1 MTTEAL
7 DTAALRGDSSEPSG
21 SVDSSEPSV
30 QLSPRRRSMVLWAMC
45 LALVL
50 VIAGVSMLT
59 NALPTMSE
67 DLDLSQSQ
75 QTWVVDAY
83 ALPFAALLLIAGALG
98 DRFGR
103 RGALAAGSL
112 LFGVGS
118 ALSALAS
125 SGNEL
130 LVYRAITGVGAA
142 LIMPGTLSTITSV
155 FPADKR
161 ARAVGIW
168 TGFAMGGGTL
178 GLLGSGLLLK
188 WFSWESTFTVTAVLA
203 AVTLVAIVV
212 AVPSTKAGEHVGLDP
227 GGTVLSALAVGGLV
241 FGIIEGPEKGW
252 TSAMTLAGLAVG
264 VIATVG
270 FVLWEL
276 RSTHPLLDPRL
287 FRLPGFGTGAAGL
300 FIMFLAMFGFF
311 LVSIQFLQLILGYSP
326 LGAAVGL
333 LPMMLLAM
341 PLSAIAAPLSLKV
354 GQRRLTTA
362 GLLVAAV
369 GFAWFAMLG
378 ADSRY
383 VDFLVGIILVA
394 IGFGLAMTPATT
406 AIINSLPSSKQ
417 GVASAVNDSA
427 REVGGAVGVAVL
439 ASAFNSAYRGDIGP
453 NLDGYD
459 AEIADAAREAPAM
472 AFRRADEL
480 GTAGNSLRR
489 ATESAFE
496 SGLQAAVLIAAGLLV
511 LGALYTWWRGPAAVT
526 APADEAAVGE
536 DDAVADEQ
544 FAVAVG

>member
-7 DTAALRGDSSEPSG
+7 DGAALSGGIDENSEPAI
-21 SVDSSEPSV
+21 
-30 QLSPRRRSMVLWAMC
+30 QLSPHRRSMVLWAMC

-50 VIAGVSMLT
+50 VVAGVSMLT
-59 NALPTMSE
+59 NALPMMSE

-75 QTWVVDAY
+75 QTWAVDAY

-103 RGALAAGSL
+103 RGALAAGAL

-118 ALSALAS
+118 ALSAFAS

-130 LVYRAITGVGAA
+130 LVYRALTGVGAA

-155 FPADKR
+155 FPSDKR

-168 TGFAMGGGTL
+168 TGFAMAGGTL

-188 WFSWESTFTVTAVLA
+188 WFWWGSTFVVAAIIAVVA
-203 AVTLVAIVV
+203 LVAIVL
-212 AVPSTKAGEHVGLDP
+212 AVPSTKATEHVGLDP

-252 TSAMTLAGLAVG
+252 TSSMTIAGLVIG
-264 VIATVG
+264 VVAAVG

-311 LVSIQFLQLILGYSP
+311 LVSIQFLQLILGYTP
-326 LGAAVGL
+326 LAAAVGL

-341 PLSAIAAPLSLKV
+341 PLSAIAAPLSMKV
-354 GQRRLTTA
+354 GQRRLTTI
-362 GLLVAAV
+362 GLLFAAG
-369 GFAWFAMLG
+369 GFAWFATLG

-383 VDFLVGIILVA
+383 IDFLIGILLIAV
-394 IGFGLAMTPATT
+394 GFGLAMTPATT
-406 AIINSLPSSKQ
+406 AIVNSLPSAKQ

-427 REVGGAVGVAVL
+427 REIGGAVGVAVL
-439 ASAFNSAYRGDIGP
+439 ASAFNSAYRSDIEP
-453 NLDGYD
+453 NLGSYD
-459 AEIADAAREAPAM
+459 AEVAEAAREAPAM

-480 GTAGNSLRR
+480 GAAGNSLRR

-511 LGALYTWWRGPAAVT
+511 LGALYTWWRGPAPAT
-526 APADEAAVGE
+526 ADAPAE
-536 DDAVADEQ
+536 DDAVRDEQ
-544 FAVAVG
+544 FAVVGG

>member
-7 DTAALRGDSSEPSG
+7 DGAALGSGAAGTPPDPEAPSI
-21 SVDSSEPSV
+21 
-30 QLSPRRRSMVLWAMC
+30 QLSARRRSMVLWAMC

-59 NALPTMSE
+59 NALPMMAE
-67 DLDLSQSQ
+67 DLDLSQTQ

-103 RGALAAGSL
+103 RGALAAGTV
-112 LFGVGS
+112 LFGIGS

-130 LVYRAITGVGAA
+130 LAYRALTGIGAA

-168 TGFAMGGGTL
+168 TGFAMAGGTL

-188 WFSWESTFTVTAVLA
+188 WFSWESTFVVAAIIA
-203 AVTLVAIVV
+203 AVALAGIVI

-227 GGTVLSALAVGGLV
+227 GGTVLSALAVGGVV

-252 TSAMTLAGLAVG
+252 TSPVTLAGLAVG
-264 VIATVG
+264 LIASVG

-311 LVSIQFLQLILGYSP
+311 LVSIQFLQLILGYTP
-326 LGAAVGL
+326 LAAAVGL

-341 PLSAIAAPLSLKV
+341 PLSAIAAPLSMKV
-354 GQRRLTTA
+354 GQRRLTTI
-362 GLLVAAV
+362 GLLVAAA
-369 GFAWFAMLG
+369 GFAWFSTLG
-378 ADSRY
+378 ADSGY
-383 VDFLVGIILVA
+383 VDFLAGILLVA
-394 IGFGLAMTPATT
+394 VGFGLAMTPATT
-406 AIINSLPSSKQ
+406 AIVNSLPTAKQ

-427 REVGGAVGVAVL
+427 REIGGAVGVAVL
-439 ASAFNSAYRGDIGP
+439 ASAFNSAYRDDIGP
-453 NLDGYD
+453 KL
-459 AEIADAAREAPAM
+459 AEFDPEVAEAAREAPAM

-480 GTAGNSLRR
+480 GAAGNSLRR

-496 SGLQAAVLIAAGLLV
+496 SGLQTAVLIAAGLLV
-511 LGALYTWWRGPAAVT
+511 LGALYTWWRGPASVA
-526 APADEAAVGE
+526 APADEVAGEADTVG
-536 DDAVADEQ
+536 DEQ
-544 FAVAVG
+544 FAVAGG

>member
-7 DTAALRGDSSEPSG
+7 DGAALGSGAAGTPPEP
-21 SVDSSEPSV
+21 EAPSI
-30 QLSPRRRSMVLWAMC
+30 QLSARRRSMVLWAMC

-59 NALPTMSE
+59 NALPMMAE
-67 DLDLSQSQ
+67 DLDLSQTQ

-103 RGALAAGSL
+103 RGALAAGTV
-112 LFGVGS
+112 LFGIGS

-130 LVYRAITGVGAA
+130 LAYRALTGIGAA

-168 TGFAMGGGTL
+168 TGFAMAGGTL

-188 WFSWESTFTVTAVLA
+188 WFSWESTFVVAAIIA
-203 AVTLVAIVV
+203 AVALAGIVI

-227 GGTVLSALAVGGLV
+227 GGTVLSALAVGGVV

-252 TSAMTLAGLAVG
+252 TSPVTLAGLAVG
-264 VIATVG
+264 LIASVG

-311 LVSIQFLQLILGYSP
+311 LVSIQFLQLILGYTP
-326 LGAAVGL
+326 LAAAVGL

-341 PLSAIAAPLSLKV
+341 PLSAIAAPLSMKV
-354 GQRRLTTA
+354 GQRRLTTI
-362 GLLVAAV
+362 GLLVAAA
-369 GFAWFAMLG
+369 GFAWFSTLG

-383 VDFLVGIILVA
+383 VDFLAGILLVA
-394 IGFGLAMTPATT
+394 VGFGLAMTPATT
-406 AIINSLPSSKQ
+406 AIVNSLPTAKQ

-427 REVGGAVGVAVL
+427 REIGGAVGVAVL
-439 ASAFNSAYRGDIGP
+439 ASAFNSAYRDDIGP
-453 NLDGYD
+453 KL
-459 AEIADAAREAPAM
+459 AEFDPEVAEAAREAPAM

-480 GTAGNSLRR
+480 GAAGNSLRR

-496 SGLQAAVLIAAGLLV
+496 SGLQTAVLIAAGLLV
-511 LGALYTWWRGPAAVT
+511 LGALYTWWRGPASVA
-526 APADEAAVGE
+526 APADEVAGEADTVG
-536 DDAVADEQ
+536 DEQ
-544 FAVAVG
+544 FAVAGG

>member
-7 DTAALRGDSSEPSG
+7 DGAALGSGAAGTPPEP
-21 SVDSSEPSV
+21 EAPSI
-30 QLSPRRRSMVLWAMC
+30 QLSARRRSMVLWAMC

-59 NALPTMSE
+59 NALPMMAE
-67 DLDLSQSQ
+67 DLDLSQTQ

-103 RGALAAGSL
+103 RGALAAGTV
-112 LFGVGS
+112 LFGIGS

-130 LVYRAITGVGAA
+130 LAYRALTGIGAA

-168 TGFAMGGGTL
+168 TGFAMAGGTL

-188 WFSWESTFTVTAVLA
+188 WFSWESTFVVAAIIA
-203 AVTLVAIVV
+203 AVALAGIVI

-227 GGTVLSALAVGGLV
+227 GGTVLSALAVGGVV

-252 TSAMTLAGLAVG
+252 TSPVTLAGLAVG
-264 VIATVG
+264 LIASVG

-311 LVSIQFLQLILGYSP
+311 LVSIQFLQLILGYTP
-326 LGAAVGL
+326 LAAAVGL

-341 PLSAIAAPLSLKV
+341 PLSAIAAPLSMKV
-354 GQRRLTTA
+354 GQRRLTTI
-362 GLLVAAV
+362 GLLVAAA
-369 GFAWFAMLG
+369 GFAWFSTLG
-378 ADSRY
+378 ADSGY
-383 VDFLVGIILVA
+383 VDFLAGILLVA
-394 IGFGLAMTPATT
+394 VGFGLAMTPATT
-406 AIINSLPSSKQ
+406 AIVNSLPTAKQ

-427 REVGGAVGVAVL
+427 REIGGAVGVAVL
-439 ASAFNSAYRGDIGP
+439 ASAFNSAYRDDIGP
-453 NLDGYD
+453 KL
-459 AEIADAAREAPAM
+459 AEFDPEVAEAAREAPAM

-480 GTAGNSLRR
+480 GAAGNSLRR

-496 SGLQAAVLIAAGLLV
+496 SGLQTAVLIAAGLLV
-511 LGALYTWWRGPAAVT
+511 LGALYTWWRGPASVA
-526 APADEAAVGE
+526 APADEVAGEADTVG
-536 DDAVADEQ
+536 DEQ
-544 FAVAVG
+544 FAVAGG